1 MCHTTIFYQQIMSGR
16 MDVHKLVRIAVFL
29 ELRSM
34 VLSLWPTAVVRIFGS
49 CVTGLALPSSDIDI
63 VIQLTRQQ
71 QYRPQYANN
80 TPYQNTAQPALYY
93 QGHRS
98 KPPAMF
104 YQYAPPLS
112 LQQPPASRPEERGV
126 PGTGAGAGTGT
137 GASIDSPGGAGKGRS
152 GTSPCPPSI
161 DSSITQTSECS
172 TPTTPRTDTVD
183 TVIRPSQSRSSSTDT
198 ETLRDTISP
207 ALTRSPTQ
215 CPTPQAVDIPPG
227 HRSPL
232 GAPSLPDGA
241 LHYISVM
248 GFPVLPPAPPSQ
260 EMFNSLFFALT
271 SQLYMQIWASQVN
284 PIPSATV
291 PVIKFRVAADALL
304 SNPIV
309 QQAVFLAHQQQL
321 LSPILEPAIFPL
333 PVINP
338 VVHTRGGPVPH
349 HEINPHLRFPT
360 CFTSTSPITA
370 ARDRTNTK
378 ASKRDRAQSTS
389 EEGSVSDRPTNF
401 HLRHNSSDSVDA
413 GMNWAGLTPQGVDQF
428 DGIAPPMPP
437 QFPSLYQQQLQQQQQ
452 QQHMFLYSPQSPNA
466 PFTIGGSGQS
476 PNHPPDHG
484 QSILG
489 GQGKYPPPFVPPTPF
504 FALLPFH
511 LAAGVSIAVDLTI
524 EAGQHEVEE
533 IRFNFNLKS
542 SLSDLIQSNV
552 LLM

>member
-1 MCHTTIFYQQIMSGR
+1 
-16 MDVHKLVRIAVFL
+16 
-29 ELRSM
+29 M

-71 QYRPQYANN
+71 QYRPPYPNN

-98 KPPAMF
+98 KPPAQF

-112 LQQPPASRPEERGV
+112 LQQPLTSKSEERV
-126 PGTGAGAGTGT
+126 ASAPGSGSGPAAGAGPVSGSS
-137 GASIDSPGGAGKGRS
+137 ADSLGKGR
-152 GTSPCPPSI
+152 TSTPPCPPSV
-161 DSSITQTSECS
+161 D
-172 TPTTPRTDTVD
+172 TPTTPTSE
-183 TVIRPSQSRSSSTDT
+183 PSTPCSPTTEAVEAVVCPTQSRSSSTDT
-198 ETLRDTISP
+198 DLVRDCVSP
-207 ALTRSPTQ
+207 AVTRSPSQ
-215 CPTPQAVDIPPG
+215 CPTPLTVDAPPRQ
-227 HRSPL
+227 RSPS
-232 GAPSLPDGA
+232 APALPDGA

-271 SQLYMQIWASQVN
+271 SQLYMQIWASEVN

-338 VVHTRGGPVPH
+338 AVHARGPH
-349 HEINPHLRFPT
+349 HDIKPHLRFPP
-360 CFTSTSPITA
+360 CFTSTSPITT
-370 ARDRTNTK
+370 AREKANSK
-378 ASKRDRAQSTS
+378 ASRRDRAQSTS
-389 EEGSVSDRPTNF
+389 EEGSLSERSSASY
-401 HLRHNSSDSVDA
+401 LRHNSSDSADV
-413 GMNWAGLTPQGVDQF
+413 GMNWVGLTPQGSDQF

-437 QFPSLYQQQLQQQQQ
+437 QFPPLYQQQLQQQQQ
-452 QQHMFLYSPQSPNA
+452 QQQQQQHMFLYPPQSPNS

-489 GQGKYPPPFVPPTPF
+489 GQGKYPQPFVPPTPF

-524 EAGQHEVEE
+524 EAGQHEVRIEAF
-533 IRFNFNLKS
+533 IS
-542 SLSDLIQSNV
+542 V
-552 LLM
+552 Y